1 MPDNVYLSPP
11 AVCERLEN
19 ILSRFGG
26 TCERL
31 SPDGATEAFI
41 NYPLPVNASAEMR
54 RFLEPLKALPS
65 VPDFVARLPG
75 GRVFGPGVV
84 LTPDGRSLAR
94 DVSEDFGKPFEQH
107 WLLTYAKIRPPV
119 RVPGSTAVVAVTL
132 GDGYCHWLLEEL
144 PRLLSLTGKQAD
156 PGLIAHT
163 RAAFIREAFALGRFP
178 GRLLEARRYSH
189 FECEQLVIPS
199 LVGRSGHPTPRVVE
213 LLAEFTAP
221 LRVPNSGF
229 GERLYI
235 SREKAGRRRVI
246 NEAELWQQLEPRG
259 FTKILLEDLSW
270 KEQINAFAQ
279 AKVIV
284 APHGAGLANLVFCR
298 PGAQVVEFFNRAYVN
313 PCFWRLAGVT
323 GLDYHPVVFE
333 SGEPLA
339 CDPKANRQDIHAD
352 INAILNALIRS

>member
-1 MPDNVYLSPP
+1 ML
-11 AVCERLEN
+11 
-19 ILSRFGG
+19 LSRI
-26 TCERL
+26 THA
-31 SPDGATEAFI
+31 GARELFI
-41 NYPLPVNASAEMR
+41 DYPLPVNASAEMQ
-54 RFLEPLKALPS
+54 RFLEPLKTLPS
-65 VPDFVARLPG
+65 APDFIARLPG

-107 WLLTYAKIRPPV
+107 WLLTYAKIRPAV

-144 PRLLSLTGKQAD
+144 PRLLLLTGEQAD
-156 PGLIAHT
+156 SGLIAHT
-163 RAAFIREAFALGRFP
+163 RAPFIREAFALGRFS
-178 GRLLEARRYSH
+178 GRLLDARRYSH
-189 FECEQLVIPS
+189 FECEKLVIPS
-199 LVGRSGHPTPRVVE
+199 LIGRSGHPTPRVAE
-213 LLAEFTAP
+213 LLMEFTAP
-221 LRVPNSGF
+221 LRGPTSGL

-235 SREKAGRRRVI
+235 SREKAGRRRVT

-259 FTKILLEDLSW
+259 FTRIFLEDLSW
-270 KEQINAFAQ
+270 KDQINAFAQ

-298 PGAQVVEFFNRAYVN
+298 PGVRVVEFFSRAYIN
-313 PCFWRLAGVT
+313 PCFWRLAGVR
-323 GLDYHPVVFE
+323 GLDYRPVVFK

-339 CDPKANRQDIHAD
+339 CDPKANRQDIPAD